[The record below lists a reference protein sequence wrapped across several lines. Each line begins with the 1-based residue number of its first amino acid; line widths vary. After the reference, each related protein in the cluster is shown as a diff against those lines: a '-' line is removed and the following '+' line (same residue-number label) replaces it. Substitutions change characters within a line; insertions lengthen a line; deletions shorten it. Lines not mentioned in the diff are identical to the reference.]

1 MDNLN
6 ILVEAKRE
14 YLGQLCLLMCPVMIE
29 TFEEMYEE
37 AYKLSKGRKVLVMYQ
52 KLLKEVPNW
61 SDAMSKQH
69 TDNIANRCAW
79 FNDLL
84 AAVFVSCV
92 KILSAVRLSKD
103 NKKISL
109 KLPTNEVFIQ
119 MCHNKVAES
128 LYNDPYIYHDSQNEH
143 ARNDKLFERFSVC
156 VENSVK
162 ELIPVQQILQ
172 TYMSQQEGQDLDL
185 GEAEI
190 GDSEDPDIIEDNGM
204 EETTEE
210 PFDSEQQMGGEP
222 MGGEPMGEEPMGG
235 EPMME
240 EPMGSEPMMEEPMGG
255 EPMMEERNNSS
266 FMNNEFRT
274 INTAPQSHKPMQR
287 TQDDDGVFFPDAA
300 ESRQK
305 NIMYK

>member
-14 YLGQLCLLMCPVMIE
+14 YLGQLCILMCQVMIE

-69 TDNIANRCAW
+69 SDNIANRCAW

-119 MCHNKVAES
+119 MCHNKAAES
-128 LYNDPYIYHDSQNEH
+128 LYNDPYIYHEEQNEH
-143 ARNDKLFERFSVC
+143 SRNDKLFERFSVC
-156 VENSVK
+156 IENAVK

-172 TYMSQQEGQDLDL
+172 TYMSQTQEGQDLDL
-185 GEAEI
+185 GDAEV
-190 GDSEDPDIIEDNGM
+190 GDSEDPELLEGDQEEVASEPFESETQNGM
-204 EETTEE
+204 PME
-210 PFDSEQQMGGEP
+210 SEQPEEMGMGMETDMNMDEQQEQPMQMSDGEDH
-222 MGGEPMGEEPMGG
+222 
-235 EPMME
+235 ME
-240 EPMGSEPMMEEPMGG
+240 TNTNQPP
-255 EPMMEERNNSS
+255 SS
-266 FMNNEFRT
+266 FYNNEFKT
-274 INTAPQSHKPMQR
+274 INTNDRQHVQNR
-287 TQDDDGVFFPDAA
+287 DEGVLFPDAPDA
-300 ESRQK
+300 HRKKPQL
-305 NIMYK
+305 Y

>member
-143 ARNDKLFERFSVC
+143 SRNDKLFERFSVC
-156 VENSVK
+156 IENAVK

-185 GEAEI
+185 GDAEI

-222 MGGEPMGEEPMGG
+222 MGGEQTMEEPMGG

-240 EPMGSEPMMEEPMGG
+240 EPMGSEPMME

-300 ESRQK
+300 EARQK

>member
-14 YLGQLCLLMCPVMIE
+14 YLGQLCILMCPVMIE

-69 TDNIANRCAW
+69 SDNIANRCAW

-119 MCHNKVAES
+119 MCHNKAAES
-128 LYNDPYIYHDSQNEH
+128 LYNDPYIYHEEQNEH
-143 ARNDKLFERFSVC
+143 SRNDKLFERFSVC
-156 VENSVK
+156 IENAVK

-172 TYMSQQEGQDLDL
+172 TYMSQTQEGQDLDL
-185 GEAEI
+185 GDAEV
-190 GDSEDPDIIEDNGM
+190 GDSEDPELLEGNQEEVASEPFESETQNEIPMEGVQSEEMGMGM
-204 EETTEE
+204 ET
-210 PFDSEQQMGGEP
+210 DMNMGEQQEQP
-222 MGGEPMGEEPMGG
+222 MQMSDDEED
-235 EPMME
+235 ME
-240 EPMGSEPMMEEPMGG
+240 TNTNQPP
-255 EPMMEERNNSS
+255 SS
-266 FMNNEFRT
+266 FYNNEFKT
-274 INTAPQSHKPMQR
+274 INTNDRQQV
-287 TQDDDGVFFPDAA
+287 QNCDEGVLFPDAPDA
-300 ESRQK
+300 HRKKPQL
-305 NIMYK
+305 Y

>member
-14 YLGQLCLLMCPVMIE
+14 YLGQLCILMCPVMIE
-29 TFEEMYEE
+29 TFAEMYEE

-69 TDNIANRCAW
+69 SDNIANRCAW

-119 MCHNKVAES
+119 MCHNKAAES
-128 LYNDPYIYHDSQNEH
+128 LYNDPYIYHEEQNEH
-143 ARNDKLFERFSVC
+143 SRNDKLFERFSVC
-156 VENSVK
+156 VENAVK

-172 TYMSQQEGQDLDL
+172 TYMSQTQEGQDLDL
-185 GEAEI
+185 GDAEV
-190 GDSEDPDIIEDNGM
+190 GDSEDPELLEGEQEEVASEPFESETQNEMPMESEQPDEMGMGM
-204 EETTEE
+204 ET
-210 PFDSEQQMGGEP
+210 DMNMGEQQEQQEQP
-222 MGGEPMGEEPMGG
+222 MQMSDGEEH
-235 EPMME
+235 ME
-240 EPMGSEPMMEEPMGG
+240 TNVNRPS
-255 EPMMEERNNSS
+255 SS
-266 FMNNEFRT
+266 FYNNEFKT
-274 INTAPQSHKPMQR
+274 INTNERQQVQHR
-287 TQDDDGVFFPDAA
+287 DEGVLFPDAPDA
-300 ESRQK
+300 HRKKPQL
-305 NIMYK
+305 Y

>member
-37 AYKLSKGRKVLVMYQ
+37 AYKLSKGRKVLIMYQ

-143 ARNDKLFERFSVC
+143 SRNDKLFERFSTC
-156 VENSVK
+156 VENAVK

-172 TYMSQQEGQDLDL
+172 TYMSQTQEGQDLDL
-185 GEAEI
+185 NETEI
-190 GDSEDPDIIEDNGM
+190 GDSEDPEILEGSH

-210 PFDSEQQMGGEP
+210 PFNSETNQESMGGIPE
-222 MGGEPMGEEPMGG
+222 EEPMGM
-235 EPMME
+235 PQE
-240 EPMGSEPMMEEPMGG
+240 EPMGMPQEETMEMPR
-255 EPMMEERNNSS
+255 EELQIPQQS
-266 FMNNEFRT
+266 FVDNEFKT
-274 INTAPQSHKPMQR
+274 INTGVRQQ
-287 TQDDDGVFFPDAA
+287 QNIQQEDDGVLFPDAP
-300 ESRQK
+300 ESHRKKPQL
-305 NIMYK
+305 Y

>member
-14 YLGQLCLLMCPVMIE
+14 YLGQLCILMCPVMIE
-29 TFEEMYEE
+29 TFAEMYEE

-69 TDNIANRCAW
+69 SDNIANRCAW

-119 MCHNKVAES
+119 MCHNKAAES
-128 LYNDPYIYHDSQNEH
+128 LYNDPYIYHEEQNEH
-143 ARNDKLFERFSVC
+143 SRNDKLFERFSVC
-156 VENSVK
+156 IENAVK

-172 TYMSQQEGQDLDL
+172 TYMSQTQEGQDLDL
-185 GEAEI
+185 GDAEV
-190 GDSEDPDIIEDNGM
+190 GDSEDPELLEGEQEEVASEPFESETQNEMPMESNQPDEMGMGM
-204 EETTEE
+204 ET
-210 PFDSEQQMGGEP
+210 DMN
-222 MGGEPMGEEPMGG
+222 MGEQHEQHEQPMQMSDG
-235 EPMME
+235 EEHME
-240 EPMGSEPMMEEPMGG
+240 TNVNQPS
-255 EPMMEERNNSS
+255 SS
-266 FMNNEFRT
+266 FYNNEFKT
-274 INTAPQSHKPMQR
+274 INTNERQQVQNR
-287 TQDDDGVFFPDAA
+287 DEGVLFPDAPDA
-300 ESRQK
+300 HRKKPQL
-305 NIMYK
+305 Y

>member
-14 YLGQLCLLMCPVMIE
+14 YLGQLCILMCPVMIE
-29 TFEEMYEE
+29 TFAEMYEE

-69 TDNIANRCAW
+69 SDNIANRCAW

-119 MCHNKVAES
+119 MCHNKAAES
-128 LYNDPYIYHDSQNEH
+128 LYNDPYIYHEEQNEH
-143 ARNDKLFERFSVC
+143 SRNDKLFERFSVC
-156 VENSVK
+156 VENAVK

-172 TYMSQQEGQDLDL
+172 TYMSQTQEGQDLDL
-185 GEAEI
+185 GDAEV
-190 GDSEDPDIIEDNGM
+190 GDSEDPELLEGEQEEVASEPFESETQNEMPMESNQPDEMGMGM
-204 EETTEE
+204 ET
-210 PFDSEQQMGGEP
+210 DMN
-222 MGGEPMGEEPMGG
+222 MGEQHEQPMQMSDD
-235 EPMME
+235 EEHME
-240 EPMGSEPMMEEPMGG
+240 TNTNQPP
-255 EPMMEERNNSS
+255 SS
-266 FMNNEFRT
+266 FYNNEFKT
-274 INTAPQSHKPMQR
+274 INTNDRQQVQNR
-287 TQDDDGVFFPDAA
+287 DEGVLFPDAPDA
-300 ESRQK
+300 HRKKPQL
-305 NIMYK
+305 Y